1 MPVQSPQSEEQIATM
16 FDRIAPRYDLLNR
29 LLSARQDQRWR
40 LQLVGKIPPQSRGRH
55 LDVATGTGDV
65 IDAMKTAHPEYD
77 VLVGVDISPKMLE
90 IARTKITENPSKGV
104 APESFSAQGPHVE
117 WRLMSAEK
125 LQFNDQNFDSL
136 SIAFGLRNVV
146 NKLEAIKEFCRVL
159 RPGGLLLVLE
169 FFPPRTGLMSWLF
182 QFYFHKVLPLVGGLL
197 SDRKAYK
204 YLPESV
210 GSFYRIETFQEVLE
224 TSGFHLVE
232 IKNYLFGSCRL
243 VIAQKK
249 EA

>member
-1 MPVQSPQSEEQIATM
+1 MPVQSPQSEEQIASM

-40 LQLVGKIPPQSRGRH
+40 LHLVNKIPPKPRGRH

-65 IDAMKTAHPEYD
+65 IEAMKSAHPEYD

-90 IARTKITENPSKGV
+90 IARTKVSTGGTSSGP
-104 APESFSAQGPHVE
+104 PESFGLKGPNVE

-125 LQFNDQNFDSL
+125 LQFKDQNFDSL

-146 NKLEAIKEFCRVL
+146 NKQGALAEFHRVL
-159 RPGGLLLVLE
+159 RAGGLLLVLE
-169 FFPPRTGLMSWLF
+169 FFPPRSGLLSLLF
-182 QFYFHKVLPLVGGLL
+182 QFYFHQVLPLLGGLL

-210 GSFYRIETFQEVLE
+210 GSFYRIETFHEVLE
-224 TSGFHLVE
+224 NSGFNLIE
-232 IKNYLFGSCRL
+232 TKNYLFGSCRL

-249 EA
+249 PL